1 MKVKISKEDT
11 KKGNLILVNSNYPLT
26 HFPMEKSM
34 TTILIG
40 DREILLNHQ
49 AATILEQLLESLHYK
64 GEIVAVSGF
73 RSQEEQEE
81 IWNMSIQKE
90 GIEYTNKFVAV
101 PGHSEHQTGL
111 AVDLAKAQKQIDNVC
126 PDFPRTGFCDKF
138 RQIAPKYGFIERYI
152 AGKERITGIGE
163 EPWHFRYVGL
173 PHSMIISK
181 LNLVLEE
188 YIEFL
193 KKSTSFNAPYI
204 YHYSGT
210 DIEISYMQIEASE
223 SLELDIPQRV
233 PYLISGTNEGG
244 VIVSLWRER

>member
-81 IWNMSIQKE
+81 ICRSDGSK
-90 GIEYTNKFVAV
+90 AV
-101 PGHSEHQTGL
+101 LFTPEH
-111 AVDLAKAQKQIDNVC
+111 
-126 PDFPRTGFCDKF
+126 
-138 RQIAPKYGFIERYI
+138 
-152 AGKERITGIGE
+152 
-163 EPWHFRYVGL
+163 
-173 PHSMIISK
+173 
-181 LNLVLEE
+181 
-188 YIEFL
+188 
-193 KKSTSFNAPYI
+193 
-204 YHYSGT
+204 
-210 DIEISYMQIEASE
+210 ASAHE
-223 SLELDIPQRV
+223 S
-233 PYLISGTNEGG
+233 S
-244 VIVSLWRER
+244 